1 MKVTGLLERVTK
13 RQKQRQDARAA
24 DYRSLVATIADGQ
37 EPDAAHID
45 RILQAA
51 ERTLEHLQA
60 DVILLERRRAFREQ
74 LDALPALADNKSAT
88 EAKIAE
94 ADEGLE
100 AAQQK
105 QTRAPAPLYDRLNGS
120 GQAIRAGNEAR
131 QQLYGTCADRDLLN
145 QLDIIREDLR
155 QAGTRRSELEI
166 AIRRAREEADSDRDE
181 AGIAQ
186 WPSRVEEYE
195 SHAEELEANA
205 KQMESELLEVRKR
218 IESLEV
224 RERDVMERMLVP

>member
-24 DYRSLVATIADGQ
+24 DYRSLVATIADGR

-51 ERTLEHLQA
+51 DRTLEHLQS

-74 LDALPALADNKSAT
+74 FDALPALADNKSAT

-94 ADEGLE
+94 ADKALE
-100 AAQQK
+100 AAEQK
-105 QTRAPAPLYDRLNGS
+105 HDKATTPLYDRLS
-120 GQAIRAGNEAR
+120 SIGQAIRAGNEAR
-131 QQLYGTCADRDLLN
+131 QQLYDTCADRELLD
-145 QLDIIREDLR
+145 QLDVIREDLR
-155 QAGTRRSELEI
+155 QAGVRRSELEI
-166 AIRRAREEADSDRDE
+166 AIRRAREEAESDRDE
-181 AGIAQ
+181 AGVAQ

-195 SHAEELEANA
+195 SHAEELDAKA
-205 KQMESELLEVRKR
+205 KQMETDLVDVRKR
-218 IESLEV
+218 IE
-224 RERDVMERMLVP
+224 